1 MDILVF
7 SDSHGRSDNV
17 SAVIENCIS
26 KPDAVIFLGDG
37 LRDLAWSVPSGIPVY
52 SVKGN
57 CDFYGDEETEL
68 IITLGGK
75 KIFATHGHKYG
86 VKLGYGN
93 IYRRAAALGA
103 DVLLFGHTHEPFCET
118 VTKGTE
124 IGGEPLARDLF
135 VMNPGSIGYD
145 GSFGT
150 VVIKNGQILT
160 SIGSL

>member
-7 SDSHGRSDNV
+7 SDSHGRSDNI
-17 SAVIENCIS
+17 SAVIENCLH

-37 LRDLAWSVPSGIPVY
+37 LRDLAWSVPDGIPVY

-57 CDFYGDEETEL
+57 CDFYGDEETEF

-93 IYRRAAALGA
+93 IYRRAAAIGA
-103 DVLLFGHTHEPFCET
+103 DILLFGHTHEPFCET
-118 VTKGTE
+118 LTKGSFDS
-124 IGGEPLARDLF
+124 LDRDLF
-135 VMNPGSIGYD
+135 VMNPGSLGYD
-145 GSFGT
+145 RNFGT
-150 VVIKNGQILT
+150 IVIKNGQILT
-160 SIGSL
+160 SLGSL

>member
-7 SDSHGRSDNV
+7 SDSHGRSDNI
-17 SAVIENCIS
+17 STVIENCRT

-37 LRDLAWSVPSGIPVY
+37 LRDLAWTVPDDVPVY

-93 IYRRAAALGA
+93 IYRRAASIGA
-103 DVLLFGHTHEPFCET
+103 DILLFGHTHEAFCET
-118 VTKGTE
+118 VTKGSFD
-124 IGGEPLARDLF
+124 GLDRDLF
-135 VMNPGSIGYD
+135 VMNPGSLGYD
-145 GSFGT
+145 RSFGT
-150 VVIKNGQILT
+150 IVIKNGQILT
-160 SIGSL
+160 SLGSL